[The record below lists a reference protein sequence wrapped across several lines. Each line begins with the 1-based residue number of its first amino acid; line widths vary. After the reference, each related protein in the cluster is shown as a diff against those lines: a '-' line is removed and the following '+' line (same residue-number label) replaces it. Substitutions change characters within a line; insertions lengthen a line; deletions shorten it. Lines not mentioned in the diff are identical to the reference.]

1 MPMTAL
7 CQPEAKEDITRFVT
21 HTFLPVGTG
30 YERRR
35 ELLAHSV
42 FALNRPKPWVSA
54 LVRLR

>member
-42 FALNRPKPWVSA
+42 FAPIGASLG
-54 LVRLR
+54 